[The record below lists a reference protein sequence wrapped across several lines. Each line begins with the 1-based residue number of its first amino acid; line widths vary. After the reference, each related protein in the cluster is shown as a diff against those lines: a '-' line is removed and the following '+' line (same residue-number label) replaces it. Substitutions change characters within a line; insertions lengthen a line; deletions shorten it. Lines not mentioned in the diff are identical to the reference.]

1 VGQDREERPRRRVTA
16 RARVLLWA
24 PVALL
29 LGYEFYLSAQSG
41 RDLPVF
47 GPWFS
52 GKDKVEHLAYFFLTG
67 LCAVRSARFGENW
80 SRAKTAVFLLLA
92 AVLWGCSDE
101 IHQSYTPGRS
111 VEIGDV
117 LADVAGVA
125 LAVTLGERFLR
136 KVGLDQTA
144 R

>member
-1 VGQDREERPRRRVTA
+1 MTA

-24 PVALL
+24 PVVLL
-29 LGYEFYLSAQSG
+29 LGYELILSAQSPSG
-41 RDLPVF
+41 LPDL
-47 GPWFS
+47 GPWFWE
-52 GKDKVEHLAYFFLTG
+52 KDKVEHALYFFVTG
-67 LCAVRSARFGENW
+67 LLAVRATRFGESW

-117 LADVAGVA
+117 LADVAGMA
-125 LAVTLGERFLR
+125 LAVAFGEKLLR
-136 KVGLDQTA
+136 KIGLG
-144 R
+144 RVIH